1 MVKLK
6 RIINYKNTI
15 KRMNVIL
22 KTIIYK
28 KLGLNDVIKN
38 KYKFY
43 KMINDKKSKFYKIK
57 NSKHH

>member
-1 MVKLK
+1 
-6 RIINYKNTI
+6 
-15 KRMNVIL
+15 MNVIL